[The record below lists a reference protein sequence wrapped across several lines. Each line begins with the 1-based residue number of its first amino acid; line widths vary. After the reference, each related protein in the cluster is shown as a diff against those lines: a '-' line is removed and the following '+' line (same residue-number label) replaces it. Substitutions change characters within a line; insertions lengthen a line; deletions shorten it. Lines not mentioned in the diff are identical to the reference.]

1 MGELGLM
8 GLNAPEE
15 YGGAGLDTLAYAIAM
30 EEISRGCGSVGN
42 IMTAHNSLY
51 IAPIQNFGQE
61 KQKEEYI
68 APYVNGSSIGCFSLS
83 EPGNGSDA
91 GAASTNAK
99 EDDKGG
105 WILNGTK
112 SWITN
117 AHQAKATVLFATTDK
132 SKKHSGISA
141 FIVPM
146 DCKGV
151 SLGKK
156 EEKLGV
162 RAASTSN
169 VIFDDCV
176 IAKENLLGDPGMG
189 FKIAMQTL
197 DAGRIGVAAQAQG
210 IAQNAFDTAVDYATK
225 RLGTYKVLF
234 RNNYDVFYY
243 KSARI
248 R

>member
-15 YGGAGLDTLAYAIAM
+15 YGGVGLDTLAYAIAM

-51 IAPIQNFGQE
+51 IAPIQNFGNEEQ
-61 KQKEEYI
+61 KQAHITPFLDGVK
-68 APYVNGSSIGCFSLS
+68 IGCFCLS

-91 GAASTNAK
+91 GAASTTAK
-99 EDDKGG
+99 ETEKGY
-105 WILNGTK
+105 ILNGTK
-112 SWITN
+112 AWITN
-117 AHQAKATVLFATTDK
+117 SHQAEATVLFATTDR

-141 FIVPM
+141 FVVDM
-146 DCKGV
+146 KSGGV

-169 VIFDDCV
+169 VIFEDC
-176 IAKENLLGDPGMG
+176 IIPKENILGEPGMG
-189 FKIAMQTL
+189 FKIAMKTL

-210 IAQNAFDTAVDYATK
+210 IAQNAFDAAVDYATK
-225 RLGTYKVLF
+225 R
-234 RNNYDVFYY
+234 
-243 KSARI
+243 
-248 R
+248 

>member
-51 IAPIQNFGQE
+51 IAPIQNFGNE
-61 KQKEEYI
+61 KQKEDWISPYI
-68 APYVNGSSIGCFSLS
+68 DGSTIGCFCLS

-91 GAASTNAK
+91 GAASTTAK
-99 EDDKGG
+99 EHENGG
-105 WILNGTK
+105 YILNGTK
-112 SWITN
+112 AWITN
-117 AHQAKATVLFATTDK
+117 SHQAKATVLFATTDK

-141 FIVPM
+141 FVVPM
-146 DCKGV
+146 NGDGV

-162 RAASTSN
+162 KAASTSN
-169 VIFDDCV
+169 VIFEDCV
-176 IAKENLLGDPGMG
+176 ISKENLLGDPGMG
-189 FKIAMQTL
+189 FKIAMKTL

-210 IAQNAFDTAVDYATK
+210 IAQNAFDAAVDYSIK
-225 RLGTYKVLF
+225 R
-234 RNNYDVFYY
+234 
-243 KSARI
+243 
-248 R
+248 